1 MRRQWFRVVGATLAG
16 LIVLTL
22 VALPGAAAS
31 ESTFDRVKRTGTMRV
46 AGLIGEEPYFHKD
59 LKTGEW
65 GGFVIE
71 MARDIAKEL
80 GVKLEIVESTWGNS
94 VLDLQ
99 ANKVDISF
107 GLNPTPKRAL
117 AIDFTRPIFYNSFVI
132 VTRKG
137 FEAKT
142 WKDLN
147 NPKVKIAVDIGST
160 HEMIARRYTPNAN
173 IVGFKTRDEVIMA
186 LQSKRADCLI
196 ATIFLGLTSLKKN
209 PELGKFIM
217 PTPVLSLPVSA
228 GVQMEDN
235 KTFRDFVSV
244 WADYSRGL
252 GATREWILKSLEPM
266 GITPADIPPEVNF

>member
-1 MRRQWFRVVGATLAG
+1 MSRQWFRLLRVTLTTVVALMLAALPALAG
-16 LIVLTL
+16 
-22 VALPGAAAS
+22 
-31 ESTFDRVKRTGTMRV
+31 ESTFERIKKTGTMRI
-46 AGLIGEEPYFHKD
+46 AGLVGEEPYFHKE

-65 GGFVIE
+65 SGFVIE

-117 AIDFTRPIFYNSFVI
+117 AIDFTRPIFYNSFAI

-147 NPKVKIAVDIGST
+147 TPKVKIAVDIGST
-160 HEMIARRYTPNAN
+160 HELIARRYAPNAT
-173 IVGFKTRDEVIMA
+173 IIGFKTRDEVIMA
-186 LQSKRADCLI
+186 IQAKRADCLI

-209 PELGKFIM
+209 PELGKFLL

-228 GVQMEDN
+228 GVQREDD
-235 KTFRDFVSV
+235 KTFREFVSV

-252 GATREWILKSLEPM
+252 GATREWILKALEPM
-266 GITPADIPPEVNF
+266 GIKPVDIPPEVNF